1 MEKKEYSIEIG
12 GETITAQFS
21 DLTERANG
29 SVILRCGDTVV
40 LATAVMSPNKKEGQ
54 NWFPLTVDY
63 EEKFYA
69 AGQILGSRFMRR
81 EGRPSDD
88 AVLSGRIID
97 RTIRP
102 LFNQQIRNEIQ
113 VVTTVL
119 SINDHASD
127 ILAVNAASI
136 ALAVSDI
143 PWGGP
148 VSAVRILKN
157 REEEDFVVNPTY
169 SKRKEESNVLELVA
183 CGKDGNINMIETEA
197 SEVNDETVSASLLKA
212 SKEIEKFQEFQK
224 MIVSEIG
231 KEKAKIEIDEMGE
244 EAKSL
249 FEKEISSKI
258 EGAVFSGPGNDKIY
272 ALKNEWLKECKEKFP
287 EENMSI
293 AGDYYEDIVNDIL
306 HNSAIEAEKRAD
318 GRPLNEVRNIYAQA
332 GGLSGTV
339 HGSGIFYRGGTHV
352 LSVLTLGGPEDSQL
366 INGMEEQDVNKRYM
380 HHYNFA
386 PFSVGEV
393 GRMGMNRR
401 MVGHGALAE
410 KALVAVLPSKEDF
423 PYTIRIVSES
433 MASNGSTSMASAC
446 GSTLALMDAGVPIKR
461 PVAGIAMGLMM
472 KDENNYKVLTDIQGP
487 EDHHGDMDFK
497 VAGTREGVTAI
508 QMDVKVDGVPLKI
521 LTEALTA
528 ARKARLSILD
538 TMENEIAKPREDLAL
553 SAPRILSIKI
563 SPDDIGMIIGPGGK
577 MIKKIQEETG
587 ADISIDDDGT
597 VYITGE
603 KEGAEKARSTIEA
616 LTHEYTPGEKF
627 DGEVTKIIDCGAI
640 VKIGP
645 NTEGLVHIS
654 EIAPFRIEKVDD
666 ILKVG
671 EKVPVVVKEVNK
683 REGKIS
689 LSIKS
694 ADPDFA
700 KKKGLQPQNNSQ
712 KDGDRKTQY
721 NKRP

>member
-143 PWGGP
+143 PWDGP

-249 FEKEISSKI
+249 FEKEISGKI

-306 HNSAIEAEKRAD
+306 HNSAIETEKRAD

-528 ARKARLSILD
+528 ARKARFSILD
-538 TMENEIAKPREDLAL
+538 TMENEIAKPREDLAP

-587 ADISIDDDGT
+587 AEISIDDDGT

-603 KEGAEKARSTIEA
+603 KEGAEKARATIEA

-654 EIAPFRIEKVDD
+654 EIVPFRIEKVDD

-700 KKKGLQPQNNSQ
+700 KKKGLQPQSNSQ

>member
-249 FEKEISSKI
+249 FEKEISGKI

-528 ARKARLSILD
+528 ARKARFSILD
-538 TMENEIAKPREDLAL
+538 TMENEIAKPREDLAP

-587 ADISIDDDGT
+587 AEISIDDDGT

-603 KEGAEKARSTIEA
+603 KEGAEKARATIEA

>member
-12 GETITAQFS
+12 GKTITAQFS

-40 LATAVMSPNKKEGQ
+40 LATAVMSQNKKEGQ

-81 EGRPSDD
+81 EGRPTDE
-88 AVLSGRIID
+88 AVLSGRVID

-102 LFNQQIRNEIQ
+102 LFDQQIRNEIQ

-119 SINDHASD
+119 SLNDHDPD
-127 ILAVNAASI
+127 ILAVNAASL

-143 PWGGP
+143 PWDGP

-157 REEEDFVVNPTY
+157 KKDNTFKVNPTY
-169 SKRKEESNVLELVA
+169 SEREAENVELEIVA
-183 CGKDGNINMIETEA
+183 CGKDGNINMIETVAQEA
-197 SEVNDETVSASLLKA
+197 GDEAITSALTQS
-212 SKEIEKFQEFQK
+212 SQEIEKIQKFQK
-224 MIVSEIG
+224 MIVTEIG
-231 KEKAKIEIDEMGE
+231 KEKTKIEIEKLSE
-244 EAKSL
+244 EAKAL
-249 FEKEISSKI
+249 FEEEISGKI
-258 EGAVFSGPGNDKIY
+258 ENAVFSGPGNDKIY
-272 ALKNEWLKECKEKFP
+272 TLKDEWLAFCKEKSP

-293 AGDYYEDIVNDIL
+293 AGDYYEDAVNDVL
-306 HNSAIEAEKRAD
+306 HNAAIKKDKRAD
-318 GRPLNEVRNIYAQA
+318 GRPMDTVREIYAQA

-352 LSVLTLGGPEDSQL
+352 LSVLTLGGPDDSQL
-366 INGMEEQDVNKRYM
+366 INGMEKQDVKKRYM
-380 HHYNFA
+380 HHYNFP

-410 KALVAVLPSKEDF
+410 KALLPVLPSKQDF

-433 MASNGSTSMASAC
+433 MASNGSTSMASVC
-446 GSTLALMDAGVPIKR
+446 GSTLSLMDGGVPIVR

-472 KDENNYKVLTDIQGP
+472 KDENTYKILTDIQGP

-497 VAGTREGVTAI
+497 VAGTRIGVTAI
-508 QMDVKVDGVPLKI
+508 QMDVKVDGVPVKI

-528 ARKARLSILD
+528 AKVARLHILD
-538 TMENEIAKPREDLAL
+538 VIEKEINKPRTDLA
-553 SAPRILSIKI
+553 SRAPRIFTITI
-563 SPDDIGMIIGPGGK
+563 NPDDIGMVIGPGGK
-577 MIKKIQEETG
+577 MIKKIQEETK
-587 ADISIDDDGT
+587 ADISIEDDGT

-603 KEGAEKARSTIEA
+603 KDGAEKARATIEA
-616 LTHEYTPGEKF
+616 LTHEYTSGEKF
-627 DGEVTKIIDCGAI
+627 NGEVTKIIECGGI

-654 EIAPFRIEKVDD
+654 EIAPFRINKVDD
-666 ILKVG
+666 VLKVG
-671 EKVPVVVKEVNK
+671 DIVPVVVKEVNK

-694 ADPDFA
+694 ADPDYA
-700 KKKGLQPQNNSQ
+700 KKKGIQPL
-712 KDGDRKTQY
+712 K
-721 NKRP
+721 

>member
-249 FEKEISSKI
+249 FEKEISGKI

-293 AGDYYEDIVNDIL
+293 AGDYYED
-306 HNSAIEAEKRAD
+306 
-318 GRPLNEVRNIYAQA
+318 
-332 GGLSGTV
+332 
-339 HGSGIFYRGGTHV
+339 
-352 LSVLTLGGPEDSQL
+352 
-366 INGMEEQDVNKRYM
+366 
-380 HHYNFA
+380 
-386 PFSVGEV
+386 
-393 GRMGMNRR
+393 
-401 MVGHGALAE
+401 
-410 KALVAVLPSKEDF
+410 
-423 PYTIRIVSES
+423 
-433 MASNGSTSMASAC
+433 
-446 GSTLALMDAGVPIKR
+446 
-461 PVAGIAMGLMM
+461 
-472 KDENNYKVLTDIQGP
+472 
-487 EDHHGDMDFK
+487 
-497 VAGTREGVTAI
+497 
-508 QMDVKVDGVPLKI
+508 
-521 LTEALTA
+521 
-528 ARKARLSILD
+528 
-538 TMENEIAKPREDLAL
+538 
-553 SAPRILSIKI
+553 
-563 SPDDIGMIIGPGGK
+563 
-577 MIKKIQEETG
+577 
-587 ADISIDDDGT
+587 
-597 VYITGE
+597 
-603 KEGAEKARSTIEA
+603 
-616 LTHEYTPGEKF
+616 
-627 DGEVTKIIDCGAI
+627 
-640 VKIGP
+640 
-645 NTEGLVHIS
+645 
-654 EIAPFRIEKVDD
+654 
-666 ILKVG
+666 
-671 EKVPVVVKEVNK
+671 
-683 REGKIS
+683 
-689 LSIKS
+689 
-694 ADPDFA
+694 
-700 KKKGLQPQNNSQ
+700 
-712 KDGDRKTQY
+712 
-721 NKRP
+721 